1 MCPEAANRPS
11 DGVMEDQNFHLFQTL
26 LLTMCDQSWTFTLLI
41 LGTLAFLA
49 GVSSTAHAQ
58 NVFTVDATGDAP
70 DTTPGDGTCATS
82 GGNCTLRAAIQEAN
96 NTANAT
102 VADPDRIEFG
112 ISGTASPTSPH
123 VIQPGSALPQITD
136 QVVID
141 GTTEP
146 DYDTESLGD
155 SKPVVE
161 IDGASAGDNVDGL
174 NVGGGADG
182 SRIEALSVI
191 NFNGSGASNGGAGIR
206 GVDGLDVEGCYLGV
220 RADGSTV
227 APNDRGIVLT
237 GSDNTIVNSDLGGS
251 NIIGGNDL
259 QGIVVEGSD
268 NFIRD
273 NLIGTSPSGDDL
285 LDLGNGAGASG
296 SGEGIRLAG
305 DDNELVFNAVAFNA
319 GAGIT
324 VVNGATDNDLNN
336 NAVFSNGDRGIDLG
350 DDGRTMNDQGDG
362 DDGNNRLQNYPE
374 IQNAR
379 FTSTGDVEVTYL
391 VPSDPDAGG
400 SGAST
405 YPLRIEF
412 YKASADGE
420 GGRFFLEN
428 DIYSAGN
435 EGRDDDYGG
444 CGAPPCPVTFTFTPS
459 QSLVSRSDKLV
470 ATATDGDG
478 NGNTSEFSPASSQL
492 PVELA
497 SFEGTVVETSQGA
510 EGTANAAVHLT
521 WQTAS
526 ETNNAGFEVQRQ
538 KESGWTQVGYV
549 ESRAQGGTTTE
560 TKSYSYTTEDL
571 PIGTHQFR
579 LKQVDLNGSSRL
591 TDPVSVDIQM
601 QEALRLRGP
610 SPNPVSGRATVSFA
624 VKERTET
631 RITLYNTLGQQ
642 VATVYEGTPQAGEEQ
657 TARIDV
663 SGLSSGTYFL
673 RLRAD
678 GKTRTRR
685 LAVVR

>member
-1 MCPEAANRPS
+1 MSHLRGKNVGPCRISGGKRRNSVPRRWQIVRARAEVARRLAAGAGRLGWQSHWFWLGLLHDRAVFVSPVGGADSVSADRTGLTIWTYQMCPEAANRPS
-11 DGVMEDQNFHLFQTL
+11 DGVMEDQNFHLFQAL
-26 LLTMCDQSWTFTLLI
+26 LLTMCDQSLTFTLLI

-182 SRIEALSVI
+182 SRIDALSVI

-206 GVDGLDVEGCYLGV
+206 GVDGLDVEGCYLSV

-268 NFIRD
+268 NSIKD

-305 DDNELVFNAVAFNA
+305 DDNELVFNAFAFNA
-319 GAGIT
+319 GPGLPSST
-324 VVNGATDNDLNN
+324 E
-336 NAVFSNGDRGIDLG
+336 R
-350 DDGRTMNDQGDG
+350 RTM
-362 DDGNNRLQNYPE
+362 
-374 IQNAR
+374 
-379 FTSTGDVEVTYL
+379 TSTT
-391 VPSDPDAGG
+391 
-400 SGAST
+400 
-405 YPLRIEF
+405 
-412 YKASADGE
+412 
-420 GGRFFLEN
+420 
-428 DIYSAGN
+428 
-435 EGRDDDYGG
+435 
-444 CGAPPCPVTFTFTPS
+444 
-459 QSLVSRSDKLV
+459 
-470 ATATDGDG
+470 
-478 NGNTSEFSPASSQL
+478 
-492 PVELA
+492 
-497 SFEGTVVETSQGA
+497 
-510 EGTANAAVHLT
+510 
-521 WQTAS
+521 
-526 ETNNAGFEVQRQ
+526 
-538 KESGWTQVGYV
+538 TQC
-549 ESRAQGGTTTE
+549 S
-560 TKSYSYTTEDL
+560 
-571 PIGTHQFR
+571 
-579 LKQVDLNGSSRL
+579 
-591 TDPVSVDIQM
+591 
-601 QEALRLRGP
+601 
-610 SPNPVSGRATVSFA
+610 
-624 VKERTET
+624 RTEIRALT
-631 RITLYNTLGQQ
+631 SATM
-642 VATVYEGTPQAGEEQ
+642 VAP
-657 TARIDV
+657 
-663 SGLSSGTYFL
+663 
-673 RLRAD
+673 
-678 GKTRTRR
+678 
-685 LAVVR
+685 